1 MQIRAGWRGWF
12 RDLARAQQLTGS
24 VLAARGG
31 VTVQRNGNVCDARG
45 SGSIQGRNGSI
56 EIALPE
62 VERDFVERTLL
73 PLFGFREP
81 ENPTLGI
88 K

>member
-1 MQIRAGWRGWF
+1 M
-12 RDLARAQQLTGS
+12 S
-24 VLAARGG
+24 
-31 VTVQRNGNVCDARG
+31 
-45 SGSIQGRNGSI
+45 GSI

-62 VERDFVERTLL
+62 MERDLVKRTLL

-88 K
+88 KYTHARGKNIPGGEFQRACS